1 MDYATKKLMVRN
13 ATNDMVNALLDTFNK
28 DMTIAYLT
36 GFIQSTILDNV
47 EDQNELE
54 KVVKHMLYVTSQYS
68 KKVA

>member
-1 MDYATKKLMVRN
+1 MDYATKKLMVQN
-13 ATNDMVNALLDTFNK
+13 ATNDMVNALSDTFSK
-28 DMTIAYLT
+28 EMTIAYLT